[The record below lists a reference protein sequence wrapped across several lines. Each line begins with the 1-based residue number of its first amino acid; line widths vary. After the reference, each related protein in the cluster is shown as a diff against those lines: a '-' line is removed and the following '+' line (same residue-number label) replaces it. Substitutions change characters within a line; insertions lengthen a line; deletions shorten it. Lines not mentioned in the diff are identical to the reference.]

1 MPKQKN
7 CFDVYDVS
15 GYGSQMQKQV
25 FCAFSPC
32 TLLSRHSPFAKFVA
46 TMSEAINNVKQAFD
60 AELAQT
66 DLTNQEAVNNLRVKY
81 LGKKGAV
88 TDLMKQMGTLSAE
101 ERPAYGKLVNELKV
115 AVSEAIDK
123 AIETANQAA
132 LQKKLE
138 SGFVDVSLPGSGIP
152 AGSTHPLYDVRE
164 EIIDFF
170 SQMGFEVD
178 FGRDIET
185 DWYNFEALNTPPDH
199 PSRDMQDTFY
209 VDDKVM
215 LRTHTSGTQI
225 HYMETHKPPFR
236 MIAPGH
242 VFRVDNDATHAPM
255 FQQCEGLVVDE
266 NISFADLKGVLQVF
280 MNKLFGEGVKTRFR
294 PSFFPF
300 TEPSAEM
307 DVSCVFCG
315 GKGCRRCKGTGW
327 MEIGGCGSVDPNVF
341 KNCGIDSEKYT
352 GFAFGFG
359 LDRIAMLR
367 HAIPE
372 IGLLTANDQR
382 FLSQF

>member
-1 MPKQKN
+1 
-7 CFDVYDVS
+7 
-15 GYGSQMQKQV
+15 
-25 FCAFSPC
+25 
-32 TLLSRHSPFAKFVA
+32 
-46 TMSEAINNVKQAFD
+46 MSEAINNVKQALD

-138 SGFVDVSLPGSGIP
+138 SGFVDTTLPGAGIP

-255 FQQCEGLVVDE
+255 FQ
-266 NISFADLKGVLQVF
+266 
-280 MNKLFGEGVKTRFR
+280 
-294 PSFFPF
+294 
-300 TEPSAEM
+300 AEM

-372 IGLLTANDQR
+372 IGLLTSNDQR

>member
-1 MPKQKN
+1 
-7 CFDVYDVS
+7 
-15 GYGSQMQKQV
+15 
-25 FCAFSPC
+25 
-32 TLLSRHSPFAKFVA
+32 
-46 TMSEAINNVKQAFD
+46 MSESISKLKQEFE
-60 AELAQT
+60 AELATLNLT
-66 DLTNQEAVNNLRVKY
+66 DREAIDAIRIKY
-81 LGKKGAV
+81 LGKKGLV
-88 TDLMKQMGTLSAE
+88 TELLKQMGSLPGE
-101 ERPAYGKLVNELKV
+101 ERPAYGKKVNDLKEF
-115 AVSEAIDK
+115 VSEAIDL
-123 AIETANQAA
+123 ALETSAQAA
-132 LQKKLE
+132 LAKKLA
-138 SGFVDVSLPGSGIP
+138 SGGIDISLPENGLS

-170 SQMGFEVD
+170 AHMGFEVD

-209 VDDKVM
+209 LADKVM

-225 HYMETHKPPFR
+225 HYMETHQPPFR

-242 VFRVDNDATHAPM
+242 VFRVDSDATHAPM
-255 FQQCEGLVVDE
+255 FQQIEGLVVDE
-266 NISFADLKGVLQVF
+266 NITFAQLKGVLQVF
-280 MNKLFGEGVKTRFR
+280 MNKLFGDGVKTRFR

-307 DVSCVFCG
+307 DVSCVFCDG
-315 GKGCRRCKGTGW
+315 AGCRRCKGTGW

-341 KNCGIDSEKYT
+341 INCGIDPEKYT

-372 IGLLTANDQR
+372 IGLLTGNDQR
-382 FLSQF
+382 FLAQF

>member
-1 MPKQKN
+1 MI
-7 CFDVYDVS
+7 S
-15 GYGSQMQKQV
+15 HT
-25 FCAFSPC
+25 FSPQNPC
-32 TLLSRHSPFAKFVA
+32 RHCRQVTPYSILHCHRTF
-46 TMSEAINNVKQAFD
+46 NNVKQAFD

-88 TDLMKQMGTLSAE
+88 TDLMKQMGSLSAE

-115 AVSEAIDK
+115 AVSEAIDN

-138 SGFVDVSLPGSGIP
+138 SGFVDTTLPGAGIP

-242 VFRVDNDATHAPM
+242 VFRVDNDAT
-255 FQQCEGLVVDE
+255 
-266 NISFADLKGVLQVF
+266 
-280 MNKLFGEGVKTRFR
+280 R
-294 PSFFPF
+294 PSG
-300 TEPSAEM
+300 S
-307 DVSCVFCG
+307 G
-315 GKGCRRCKGTGW
+315 Q
-327 MEIGGCGSVDPNVF
+327 EICF
-341 KNCGIDSEKYT
+341 SEKCQSCSSSDSRGY
-352 GFAFGFG
+352 
-359 LDRIAMLR
+359 
-367 HAIPE
+367 
-372 IGLLTANDQR
+372 
-382 FLSQF
+382 S

>member
-1 MPKQKN
+1 M
-7 CFDVYDVS
+7 D
-15 GYGSQMQKQV
+15 SQAILRRKTKSILDLLAIFQEKLVQRFRV
-25 FCAFSPC
+25 FS
-32 TLLSRHSPFAKFVA
+32 KFRC

-88 TDLMKQMGTLSAE
+88 TDLMKQMGSLSAE

-123 AIETANQAA
+123 AIETANEAA
-132 LQKKLE
+132 LQKKLA
-138 SGFVDVSLPGSGIP
+138 SGAVDITLPGAGIA

-170 SQMGFEVD
+170 AQMGFDVD

-209 VDDKVM
+209 VDNKVM

-280 MNKLFGEGVKTRFR
+280 MNKLFGAGVKTRFR

-341 KNCGIDSEKYT
+341 KNCGIDAEKFT

-367 HAIPE
+367 HEIPE

>member
-1 MPKQKN
+1 MNENIEEVKKDFEGN
-7 CFDVYDVS
+7 LASLNLEDSTAVTDV
-15 GYGSQMQKQV
+15 
-25 FCAFSPC
+25 
-32 TLLSRHSPFAKFVA
+32 
-46 TMSEAINNVKQAFD
+46 
-60 AELAQT
+60 
-66 DLTNQEAVNNLRVKY
+66 RVKY
-81 LGKKGAV
+81 LGKKGLV
-88 TDLMKQMGTLSAE
+88 TGLLKKMATLPAE
-101 ERPAYGKLVNELKV
+101 ERPAYGKLVNDLKTF
-115 AVSEAIDK
+115 VSDAIDK
-123 AIETANQAA
+123 AIEKASAAA
-132 LQKKLE
+132 LNKKISE
-138 SGFVDVSLPGSGIP
+138 GYVDISLPGNGVP

-170 SQMGFEVD
+170 SHMGFDVD
-178 FGRDIET
+178 FGRDVET
-185 DWYNFEALNTPPDH
+185 NWYNFEALNTPLDH

-209 VDDKVM
+209 IDDGVV
-215 LRTHTSGTQI
+215 LRSHTSGTQI

-280 MNKLFGEGVKTRFR
+280 MVKLFGKGVKTRFR

-307 DVSCVFCG
+307 DVSCVFCAG
-315 GKGCRRCKGTGW
+315 AGCRRCKGTGW
-327 MEIGGCGSVDPNVF
+327 MEVGGCGEVDPNVF
-341 KNCGIDSEKYT
+341 DNCGIDSEKFT

-367 HAIPE
+367 HSIPE
-372 IGLLTANDQR
+372 ISLLTSNDQR

>member
-1 MPKQKN
+1 
-7 CFDVYDVS
+7 
-15 GYGSQMQKQV
+15 
-25 FCAFSPC
+25 
-32 TLLSRHSPFAKFVA
+32 
-46 TMSEAINNVKQAFD
+46 MSESISKLKQEFE
-60 AELAQT
+60 AELATLNLT
-66 DLTNQEAVNNLRVKY
+66 DREAIDAIRIKY
-81 LGKKGAV
+81 LGKKGLV
-88 TDLMKQMGTLSAE
+88 TELLKQMGSLPGE
-101 ERPAYGKLVNELKV
+101 ERPAYGKKVNDLKEF
-115 AVSEAIDK
+115 VSEAIDL
-123 AIETANQAA
+123 ALETSAQAA
-132 LQKKLE
+132 LAKKLA
-138 SGFVDVSLPGSGIP
+138 SGGIDISLPENGLS

-170 SQMGFEVD
+170 AHMGFEVD

-209 VDDKVM
+209 VGDKVM

-225 HYMETHKPPFR
+225 HYMETHQPPFR

-242 VFRVDNDATHAPM
+242 VFRVDSDATHAPM
-255 FQQCEGLVVDE
+255 FQQIEGLVVDE
-266 NISFADLKGVLQVF
+266 NITFAQLKGVLQVF
-280 MNKLFGEGVKTRFR
+280 MNKLFGDGVKTRFR

-307 DVSCVFCG
+307 DVSCVFCDG
-315 GKGCRRCKGTGW
+315 AGCRRCKGTGW

-341 KNCGIDSEKYT
+341 INCGIDPEKYT

-372 IGLLTANDQR
+372 IGLLTGNDQR
-382 FLSQF
+382 FLAQF

>member
-1 MPKQKN
+1 MTGKN
-7 CFDVYDVS
+7 LKF
-15 GYGSQMQKQV
+15 
-25 FCAFSPC
+25 FS
-32 TLLSRHSPFAKFVA
+32 SSPARELFLHQLVQEMHYFSKFRR

-88 TDLMKQMGTLSAE
+88 TDLMKQMGSLSAE

-123 AIETANQAA
+123 AIETANEAA
-132 LQKKLE
+132 LQKKLA
-138 SGFVDVSLPGSGIP
+138 SGAVDITLPGTGIA

-170 SQMGFEVD
+170 AQMGFDVD

-209 VDDKVM
+209 VDNKVM

-280 MNKLFGEGVKTRFR
+280 MNKLFGAGVKTRFR

-341 KNCGIDSEKYT
+341 KNCGIDSEKFT

-367 HAIPE
+367 HEIPE

>member
-1 MPKQKN
+1 
-7 CFDVYDVS
+7 
-15 GYGSQMQKQV
+15 
-25 FCAFSPC
+25 
-32 TLLSRHSPFAKFVA
+32 
-46 TMSEAINNVKQAFD
+46 MSEAINKVKQAFE

-66 DLTNQEAVNNLRVKY
+66 DLVSQEAVNNLRVKF
-81 LGKKGAV
+81 LGKKGLV
-88 TDLMKQMGTLSAE
+88 TDLMKQMGSLLAE
-101 ERPAYGKLVNELKV
+101 ERPAFGKLVNELKV
-115 AVSEAIDK
+115 AVSEKIEK

-138 SGFVDVSLPGSGIP
+138 SGNVDTSLPGAGIG

-315 GKGCRRCKGTGW
+315 GEGCRRCKGTGW

-341 KNCGIDSEKYT
+341 KNCGIDGEKYT

-372 IGLLTANDQR
+372 IGLLTGNDQR
-382 FLSQF
+382 FLDQF